1 MRNDYAKF
9 EHPIYHD
16 GEVYIHTTE
25 RLTDRETSHLLH
37 PIWKLIWK
45 IGFNTNNWNIKNV
58 NLKWN

>member
-37 PIWKLIWK
+37 PIWKLI
-45 IGFNTNNWNIKNV
+45 
-58 NLKWN
+58 